1 MKKNVLTSVT
11 VSLAAAAMISGTAM
25 AAEYKVGI
33 IQFVDDASLNQI
45 EQNIEKEL
53 TAKSEEGGDTYVFD
67 GYVYNGQADS
77 TTLNQITT
85 QLLDDGVDVIV
96 PIATPAAQIVQA
108 ATEDNQIPVV
118 FSAVSDPVGAG
129 LAESMDAPGANITGT
144 SDALNTNAILDLMFV
159 ANPDIKKVGLLYS
172 QSEDSS
178 KKPIE
183 DAKAYLDE
191 KGIEYVEKTG
201 TNNTEVTQAADAL
214 IAAGVDAVFTPTDN
228 TVMTAEL
235 AIYEKFIDAGI
246 PHYCGADSFALNGA
260 FCGYGVDYAKLGVE
274 TADIV
279 IEVLQG
285 ADPATTP
292 IKTFDNGIATVNTET
307 AEALGIDYSGFA
319 ELCTGVVETV
329 TAEEFESTVSSSSR
343 EGMQSVASMLAEDWV
358 AMRGWAERP
367 SYKIPAAEAH
377 LLLRPYL
384 SLKGVCYGF
393 IIIVF
398 CHRER
403 PGAWLHLCAGGT
415 GSVSELFHFEY
426 CRPVNG
432 RLLYVRVCSRCSGGD
447 HGTSDPGAV
456 CSDGSRRVL
465 WLHYGVFTDEAWC
478 RINPCGNHC

>member
-260 FCGYGVDYAKLGVE
+260 FCGYGVDYAQLGVE
-274 TADIV
+274 TADMV

-329 TAEEFESTVSSSSR
+329 TAEEF
-343 EGMQSVASMLAEDWV
+343 
-358 AMRGWAERP
+358 
-367 SYKIPAAEAH
+367 K
-377 LLLRPYL
+377 
-384 SLKGVCYGF
+384 
-393 IIIVF
+393 
-398 CHRER
+398 
-403 PGAWLHLCAGGT
+403 
-415 GSVSELFHFEY
+415 
-426 CRPVNG
+426 
-432 RLLYVRVCSRCSGGD
+432 
-447 HGTSDPGAV
+447 
-456 CSDGSRRVL
+456 
-465 WLHYGVFTDEAWC
+465 
-478 RINPCGNHC
+478 

>member
-129 LAESMDAPGANITGT
+129 PAESMDAPGANITGT

-274 TADIV
+274 TADMV

-329 TAEEFESTVSSSSR
+329 TAEEF
-343 EGMQSVASMLAEDWV
+343 
-358 AMRGWAERP
+358 
-367 SYKIPAAEAH
+367 K
-377 LLLRPYL
+377 
-384 SLKGVCYGF
+384 
-393 IIIVF
+393 
-398 CHRER
+398 
-403 PGAWLHLCAGGT
+403 
-415 GSVSELFHFEY
+415 
-426 CRPVNG
+426 
-432 RLLYVRVCSRCSGGD
+432 
-447 HGTSDPGAV
+447 
-456 CSDGSRRVL
+456 
-465 WLHYGVFTDEAWC
+465 
-478 RINPCGNHC
+478 